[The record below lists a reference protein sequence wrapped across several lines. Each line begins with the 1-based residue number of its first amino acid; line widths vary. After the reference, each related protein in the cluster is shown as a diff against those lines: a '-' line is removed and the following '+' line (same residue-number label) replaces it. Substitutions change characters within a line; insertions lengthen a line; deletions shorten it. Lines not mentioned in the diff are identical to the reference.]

1 MRATKEVVRQK
12 IIAARDLI
20 KRHPSSDLAI
30 SGDLKRDLGYE
41 FFGFMGEVKIAFIV
55 AQKEK
60 T

>member
-12 IIAARDLI
+12 IIAAREPI

-30 SGDLKRDLGYE
+30 SGDLKRDLCYE
-41 FFGFMGEVKIAFIV
+41 FFDFMGEVKVAFIV